1 MTLRKVANISEAID
15 IINENG
21 SHHTD
26 CIVTS
31 DPEKS
36 RIFYELSRFRRGV
49 SQLFHQI
56 CRRLQIW
63 DSEQRLV
70 SAHGQ
75 NCTHVVQWG
84 LTVS

>member
-31 DPEKS
+31 DPEKAETIMFVSHSADTVVDICQQGLWLERGEVKMMGTAKEVAKGYTES
-36 RIFYELSRFRRGV
+36 R
-49 SQLFHQI
+49 
-56 CRRLQIW
+56 
-63 DSEQRLV
+63 
-70 SAHGQ
+70 
-75 NCTHVVQWG
+75 
-84 LTVS
+84 